1 MLSKADS
8 GGTSSQDN
16 KVGGGGA
23 VTGAVTDVDGKGQG
37 SNTKSRRMSR
47 KMSMKE
53 PTQESDRQLKK
64 LFRAIQDGD
73 VNLVGLDSCF
83 CTSKSNM

>member
-1 MLSKADS
+1 VS
-8 GGTSSQDN
+8 GG
-16 KVGGGGA
+16 
-23 VTGAVTDVDGKGQG
+23 VTDVDGKGQG
-37 SNTKSRRMSR
+37 SSSKSRRTSR

-73 VNLVGLDSCF
+73 ANLVGFRQYFLLLISVCNDF
-83 CTSKSNM
+83 HNL